1 MSESHGKKAILAAL
15 AANLGIAVAKFAA
28 FFFSGSASMLSEG
41 IHSLADTM
49 NQILLLVGGKRSK
62 KKADA
67 KHPFGYGRRRFVYG
81 FVVAILLFLMGGVF
95 SLYEGYHKWIHPEPL
110 DRPWIPIIVLLISI
124 ALEGSSF
131 VVAFKQAQAIK
142 GKRNIFK
149 YIQEARSP
157 ELPVI
162 LLEDAGAVIGLWLA
176 LFGVTIATLTG
187 NGRWDAAGA
196 ISIGL
201 LLVII
206 AVFLS
211 IEMTAM
217 LLGEAAVPEQL
228 AVIEKIIRA
237 NSAVVDIV
245 SLKTMHIGPEDLLVA
260 AKIRVEPDFDG
271 SELTKHLDD
280 TEKLIQETIPSVKHV
295 YLDLEA

>member
-1 MSESHGKKAILAAL
+1 MSENHSTKAIFAAL
-15 AANLGIAVAKFAA
+15 GANLGIAIAKFGA
-28 FFFSGSASMLSEG
+28 FFLSGSASMLSEG

-95 SLYEGYHKWIHPEPL
+95 SLYEGYHKWIHPEPIE
-110 DRPWIPIIVLLISI
+110 RPWIPIIVLLISI
-124 ALEGSSF
+124 ALEGGSF
-131 VVAFKQAQAIK
+131 TVAFKQANTLR
-142 GKRNIFK
+142 GKRNIFR

-162 LLEDAGAVIGLWLA
+162 LLEDAGALLGLCLA
-176 LFGVTIATLTG
+176 LVGVTAASITG
-187 NGRWDAAGA
+187 NGIWDAVGA

-217 LLGEAAVPEQL
+217 LLGEAAVPEEI
-228 AVIEKIIRA
+228 AIIEKIIKA
-237 NSAVVDIV
+237 TTPVVDIV
-245 SLKTMHIGPEDLLVA
+245 SLKTMHIGPDDLLVA
-260 AKIRVEPDFDG
+260 AKIRVGQNFDS
-271 SELTKHLDD
+271 SELTKHMDN
-280 TEKLIQETIPSVKHV
+280 TEKLIQEALPTVKHV